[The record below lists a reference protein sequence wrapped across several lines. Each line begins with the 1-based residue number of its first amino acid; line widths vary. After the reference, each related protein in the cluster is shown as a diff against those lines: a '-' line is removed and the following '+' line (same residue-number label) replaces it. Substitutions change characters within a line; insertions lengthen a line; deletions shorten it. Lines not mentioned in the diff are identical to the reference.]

1 MVSREKTNDHRSG
14 GGKKESGVGYPVAT
28 VSESSFGEI
37 VRGIKKKREN
47 GEWKRTCERRG
58 GMFQTKGKT

>member
-28 VSESSFGEI
+28 VSECSF
-37 VRGIKKKREN
+37 VR
-47 GEWKRTCERRG
+47 
-58 GMFQTKGKT
+58 